1 MTFSL
6 LRQSWLSLLSHDGTR
21 TVGSLRDA
29 LLHPAEWRGIGTI
42 NPVEAL
48 ALYRL
53 LLAICHRG
61 IGPGDPDDRAALLDD
76 WPSQQLE
83 DYLER
88 WAERFDLF
96 HPKHPFLQVAGLE
109 SADLK
114 PVPWMRLVPDRASG
128 SDRLLWDHSL
138 HVAPEAITPA
148 QAAVALVAHLQFVP
162 GGLTRALRSSG
173 EQGSACGLLLTL
185 PMGRTL
191 QETLAL
197 SLVAQTHD
205 DHLADRASWEQPA
218 PMIETFRTKASA
230 TRVPVGP
237 ADRYTWLSRALLLIP
252 GTSITHLFY
261 GAGLAPG
268 DSPRPDPMSATVT
281 GKKGPSPLKLHKD
294 RAMWRDFYALTGGNN
309 KGSQPPRILEN
320 ALAIRE
326 FQGEEDQIMLLAGG
340 LLPDQ
345 AKIVLWRLEER
356 HVPPKLL
363 AAQGDAVGVA
373 NKALEQAESTGG
385 QLRKALFVLCS
396 AWMQNG
402 GERSPASKDV
412 NALLT
417 STQAMAHYWAAL
429 EPAFWELVD
438 QLGQG
443 KDGHQALEDWRTTL
457 REVVRRGWDQA
468 KSSLGD
474 DGRALAAAGRS
485 DKVLGKVFKVIAS

>member
-1 MTFSL
+1 
-6 LRQSWLSLLSHDGTR
+6 
-21 TVGSLRDA
+21 
-29 LLHPAEWRGIGTI
+29 
-42 NPVEAL
+42 
-48 ALYRL
+48 
-53 LLAICHRG
+53 
-61 IGPGDPDDRAALLDD
+61 
-76 WPSQQLE
+76 
-83 DYLER
+83 
-88 WAERFDLF
+88 
-96 HPKHPFLQVAGLE
+96 
-109 SADLK
+109 
-114 PVPWMRLVPDRASG
+114 
-128 SDRLLWDHSL
+128 
-138 HVAPEAITPA
+138 
-148 QAAVALVAHLQFVP
+148 
-162 GGLTRALRSSG
+162 
-173 EQGSACGLLLTL
+173 
-185 PMGRTL
+185 
-191 QETLAL
+191 
-197 SLVAQTHD
+197 
-205 DHLADRASWEQPA
+205 
-218 PMIETFRTKASA
+218 
-230 TRVPVGP
+230 
-237 ADRYTWLSRALLLIP
+237 
-252 GTSITHLFY
+252 
-261 GAGLAPG
+261 
-268 DSPRPDPMSATVT
+268 
-281 GKKGPSPLKLHKD
+281 
-294 RAMWRDFYALTGGNN
+294 MWRDFYALTGGNN